1 MRFAGAGRQLCLL
14 PLLLLAAAPCCTGSS
29 SSSSGSSSSISSSS
43 SSSSSSAPPLQDL
56 FTSATANGAATGN
69 PWVAKGT
76 PVTYRIPALVATNTT
91 VIAFASERLGSAN
104 DESATNLV
112 QRRST
117 DGASGRAVG
126 PCVVSLSCIVASL
139 SKSG

>member
-14 PLLLLAAAPCCTGSS
+14 PLLLLAAAPCCTGS
-29 SSSSGSSSSISSSS
+29 SSSS

-126 PCVVSLSCIVASL
+126 PCVVTLSCIVASL
-139 SKSG
+139 CKSG